1 MRNHDNGVWTAVF
14 EATTYEE
21 AIVVKGMLEAAKI
34 PVVLARDSVGSGLG
48 ITDGLFSELVVKV
61 PKNMAAKA
69 VQLLQAKQMFR
80 TE

>member
-1 MRNHDNGVWTAVF
+1 MRTHDNGVWTAVF

-34 PVVLARDSVGSGLG
+34 PVVLDRDSVGSVLG
-48 ITDGLFSELVVKV
+48 ITDGLLSELVVKV

>member
-34 PVVLARDSVGSGLG
+34 PVVLDRDSVGSGLG
-48 ITDGLFSELVVKV
+48 ITDGLLSELVVKV